1 MCVKRIPVRY
11 RGFLGLAR
19 RRHRGISKRTPNAG
33 VLAWFD
39 AAEDTD
45 LSISVITIGE
55 IRKGI
60 EQKRRTDPGHAERL
74 ERTLNIIRT
83 ECRGRIV
90 PISEEVAEEW
100 GCMCR
105 VYPNHPVDNLLSA
118 TARVHGMTLVT
129 RNIRDVEIHNIS
141 CFNPFI

>member
-1 MCVKRIPVRY
+1 
-11 RGFLGLAR
+11 
-19 RRHRGISKRTPNAG
+19 
-33 VLAWFD
+33 VLTWFD

-60 EQKRRTDPGHAERL
+60 EQKRRTDPGRAERL
-74 ERTLNIIRT
+74 ERTLNTIRT
-83 ECRGRIV
+83 DYRGRIIAV
-90 PISEEVAEEW
+90 SEEVAEEW
-100 GCMCR
+100 SRMCM

-118 TARVHGMTLVT
+118 TAKIHGMTLVT
-129 RNIRDVEIHNIS
+129 RNIRDVEIHDIS

>member
-1 MCVKRIPVRY
+1 MRY
-11 RGFLGLAR
+11 LLDTNIVSE
-19 RRHRGISKRTPNAG
+19 ISKRTPNSG
-33 VLAWFD
+33 VLTWFD

-60 EQKRRTDPGHAERL
+60 EQKRRTDPGRAERL
-74 ERTLNIIRT
+74 ERTLNTIRT
-83 ECRGRIV
+83 DYRGRIIAV
-90 PISEEVAEEW
+90 SEEVAEEW
-100 GCMCR
+100 GRMCM

-118 TARVHGMTLVT
+118 TAKIHGMTLVT
-129 RNIRDVEIHNIS
+129 RNLRDVEIHDIS

>member
-1 MCVKRIPVRY
+1 VRY
-11 RGFLGLAR
+11 LLDTN
-19 RRHRGISKRTPNAG
+19 IVSEMSKRTPNAG

-60 EQKRRTDPGHAERL
+60 EQKRRTDPGRAERL
-74 ERTLNIIRT
+74 ERTLHIIRT
-83 ECRGRIV
+83 DYRGRMI
-90 PISEEVAEEW
+90 PISEDVAEEW
-100 GCMCR
+100 GRMCM

-118 TARVHGMTLVT
+118 TAKIHGMTLVT
-129 RNIRDVEIHNIS
+129 RNIRDVELHDIS
-141 CFNPFI
+141 CFNPFL

>member
-1 MCVKRIPVRY
+1 MRY
-11 RGFLGLAR
+11 LLDTNIVSE
-19 RRHRGISKRTPNAG
+19 ISQRTPNSG
-33 VLAWFD
+33 VLTWFD

-60 EQKRRTDPGHAERL
+60 EQKRRTDPGRAERL
-74 ERTLNIIRT
+74 ERTLNTIRT
-83 ECRGRIV
+83 DYRGRIIAV
-90 PISEEVAEEW
+90 SEEVAEEW
-100 GCMCR
+100 GRMCM

-118 TARVHGMTLVT
+118 TAKIHGMTLVT
-129 RNIRDVEIHNIS
+129 RNIRDVEIHDIS

>member
-1 MCVKRIPVRY
+1 MRY
-11 RGFLGLAR
+11 LLDTN
-19 RRHRGISKRTPNAG
+19 IVSEMSKRTPNAG

-60 EQKRRTDPGHAERL
+60 EQKRRTDPGRAERL
-74 ERTLNIIRT
+74 ERTLHIIRT
-83 ECRGRIV
+83 DYRGRMI
-90 PISEEVAEEW
+90 PISEDVAEEW
-100 GCMCR
+100 GRMCM

-118 TARVHGMTLVT
+118 TAKIHGMTLVT
-129 RNIRDVEIHNIS
+129 RNIRDVELHDIS
-141 CFNPFI
+141 CFNPFL